1 MNQENEPLSEYQENK
16 ETPASSEKKQ
26 PLAESN
32 PTFAKKKKIIKRLV
46 WLLSLVLLCFG
57 AWQVYKLI
65 NPEIAGPRIHP
76 LSLVPENAL
85 YILETD
91 RPYKLWSEISQ
102 TSIWELLQSDKEW
115 EEYGQMMTELETT
128 LSDFDQAL
136 DILTNRTIYIS
147 GHPYR
152 SKQSDLL
159 FVFDLEGLGVIQT
172 WMTNLDRVTKR
183 TFGQNIIYEK
193 LDIDSKETLY
203 FSFENNYLIAS
214 FTHTLVEASISS
226 KDKAS
231 LTRSFDF
238 IDVKKKVLDEGLV
251 RIYINY
257 ESLYAHLGP
266 LINREEILDIK
277 NSLPFKYSGFYFDV
291 DKESLLLEG
300 FSNYS
305 DSLFT
310 YLNLF
315 PDAGEGSNDIARVI
329 PSKTSIYMSFG
340 FDSFRKFYLSL
351 AKQLSKDPVSG
362 ETYASYAAKTEKFL
376 GIELEEDLAGW
387 IDDEIAIIQFESK
400 NQSET
405 ACIIKAKSANLA
417 REKMSFLSQQI
428 KRKTPVRFKTV
439 NYRDYQINYMA
450 VKGLFN
456 LILGNLFSK
465 FDRPYYTIIDEFVI
479 FSDSPKVLRRMI
491 DEWLNESTLASLPA
505 YQKFSKVLGSDHS
518 ALLYMQLELLGKSKG
533 GLIDSETVDFLQLK
547 SNMISHFPQFGFKI
561 SPAGNM
567 FATKLLLSIEGQGQ
581 KSIFNNPIP
590 FPSLSINYDSLF
602 QLDPGEQILIEEIEI
617 EDLAAKKQSETYE
630 EGTPKYDLEIKDGMK
645 HGNYFEYHMTGELKI
660 RGKYKND
667 LKEGTWKY
675 YTVDG
680 KLEKKEKYKKGEMV
694 SG

>member
-1 MNQENEPLSEYQENK
+1 MNQENEPLSEFQENS
-16 ETPASSEKKQ
+16 ETPTSSEQQSSSK
-26 PLAESN
+26 
-32 PTFAKKKKIIKRLV
+32 PTLPHAKKKIIARLI
-46 WLLSLVLLCFG
+46 WMLFFTFLAFG
-57 AWQVYKLI
+57 AWHVYKLI
-65 NPEIAGPRIHP
+65 NPEVAGPRIHP
-76 LSLVPENAL
+76 LGLVPGNAL
-85 YILETD
+85 FILETD
-91 RPYKLWSEISQ
+91 RPYELWSEISQ

-115 EEYGQMMTELETT
+115 EEYGHMMAELEIT

-147 GHPYR
+147 AHSYR

-172 WMTNLDRVTKR
+172 WMTSLDYVTKR

-203 FSFENNYLIAS
+203 FSFEDNYLIAS
-214 FTHTLVEASISS
+214 YTHTLVEASILS

-238 IDVKKKVLDEGLV
+238 IDIKKKVLGEGLV
-251 RIYINY
+251 RIYVNY
-257 ESLYAHLGP
+257 ESLYAHLES
-266 LINREEILDIK
+266 IVNREEIIDIK

-300 FSNYS
+300 YSNYS

-315 PDAGEGSNDIARVI
+315 PDAGKGSTEIARVA
-329 PSKTSIYMSFG
+329 PAKTSIYMSFG

-351 AKQLSKDPVSG
+351 ADQLSKDPVSG
-362 ETYASYAAKTEKFL
+362 ETYVSYAAKTEKFL
-376 GIELEEDLAGW
+376 GIDLEEDLAEW
-387 IDDEIAIIQFESK
+387 IDDEIALIQFESK
-400 NQSET
+400 NDSET
-405 ACIIKAKSANLA
+405 AFIIKAKSANLA
-417 REKMSFLSQQI
+417 KEKMSFLSHQI
-428 KRKTPVRFKTV
+428 KRKTPVRFKSV
-439 NYRDYQINYMA
+439 SYRDYEINYMA

-456 LILGNLFSK
+456 LILGKLFTK

-479 FSDSPKVLRRMI
+479 FSDSPEVLRRMI

-505 YQKFSKVLGSDHS
+505 YQKFSEALGSDHS
-518 ALLYMQLELLGKSKG
+518 ALLYMQLELLGKSKD
-533 GLIDSETVDFLQLK
+533 GLIDLETVGFLQSK
-547 SNMISHFPQFGFKI
+547 SNMISHFPQFGFNI
-561 SPAGNM
+561 SPSGKM
-567 FATKLLLSIEGQGQ
+567 FETKLLLSIVGQDPEN
-581 KSIFNNPIP
+581 IFDNVIP
-590 FPSLSINYDSLF
+590 FPALGINYDSLF

-630 EGTPKYDLEIKDGMK
+630 EGTPKYELEIKDGMK
-645 HGNYFEYHMTGELKI
+645 HGNYFEYHTTGELKV

-680 KLEKKEKYKKGEMV
+680 KLEKKEKYKKGELV